1 MRKNQPQKFYSP
13 LEESINVVSHTIG
26 FILSFIALIFLI
38 DKSLDS
44 IWRLVSFFV
53 FGVSLMILYAAS
65 SLYHASKDEEIR
77 KKRRVW
83 DHSAIY
89 VLIAGTYTPFTLVTM
104 HGKTGWILFAVNWS
118 MALGGIILKLFFTG
132 RFGILSTIFYL
143 VMGWS
148 VVFAI
153 NPLMDA
159 LSSEGLFWLAA
170 GGVAYT
176 LGAILYSI
184 KGLTYTHALFHILVL
199 IGSFCH
205 FVAIYFYV

>member
-1 MRKNQPQKFYSP
+1 MHKNQPLKFYTP
-13 LEESINVVSHTIG
+13 LEERINVISHAIG
-26 FILSFIALIFLI
+26 FFLSLGAFVLLI

-44 IWRLVSFFV
+44 LWRLISFSV
-53 FGVSLMILYAAS
+53 FGISLMVLYAAS

-104 HGKTGWILFAVNWS
+104 HGKTGWILFGVNWS

-132 RFGILSTIFYL
+132 RFGILSTILYL
-143 VMGWS
+143 VMGWCII
-148 VVFAI
+148 FAI
-153 NPLMDA
+153 KPLMASLAAD
-159 LSSEGLFWLAA
+159 GLFWLAA

-176 LGAILYSI
+176 LGAIFYCI

>member
-13 LEESINVVSHTIG
+13 LEERINVVSHTIG

-159 LSSEGLFWLAA
+159 LSSEGLFWLGA

>member
-176 LGAILYSI
+176 VGAILYSI

>member
-1 MRKNQPQKFYSP
+1 MHKNQPLKFYSP
-13 LEESINVVSHTIG
+13 LEEKINVISHCVG
-26 FILSFIALIFLI
+26 FFLSLVALVFLI

-44 IWRLVSFFV
+44 FLRLISFSV
-53 FGVSLMILYAAS
+53 FGVSLIVLYAAS

-89 VLIAGTYTPFTLVTM
+89 VLIAGTYTPFTLVAM

-153 NPLMDA
+153 KPLMEA
-159 LSSEGLFWLAA
+159 LSPDGLFWLAA

-184 KGLTYTHALFHILVL
+184 KGLNYTHALFHILVL

-205 FVAIYFYV
+205 FVSIYFYI